1 MFSHGA
7 ARQCCSRTSRS
18 SLLSERL
25 LFKLQGKLHIPV
37 VVGVTSMVY
46 SRRFSETKCTPL
58 FKTNFNLVD
67 PVVLNKTRL
76 PLTKIVATI
85 GPTSEQ
91 LVPLQKVVEA
101 GMKIMRLNFS
111 HATTEEVELR
121 LKNLASSHDL
131 YDFDGPINKVQ
142 DIRATLLDTR
152 GPEIRSGKLA
162 HDDSG
167 QETIKLQKDNTITL
181 QTSEEYSE
189 ASTDKDLFIN
199 YKKLHLCVKPGM
211 KVLLDDG
218 AVILS
223 VLSIK
228 ESDGSVVCSIDNTG
242 ELRSR
247 AGVNLP
253 NAETDL
259 PAMSEKDK
267 KDIKYGLEIDV
278 DYVAASFIQTA
289 DGVREIRNY
298 MKECA
303 KELGVADRPLPLII
317 SKIESASGL
326 KHFDEILQESDGIMV
341 ARGDLG
347 VEIPI
352 VQVTN
357 AQKEMVAACNYVGK
371 PVIVATQM
379 LESMTKNPRPTRA
392 EVSDVTNA
400 IYDGCDAVMTSG
412 ETAKGKYPDETI
424 RTMTDIILSAEHYSS
439 SGSLGSLYASPPTN
453 NLLFTGDT
461 TNHMA
466 AAAKGAVVASSANNC
481 MAIVVFTKDGKL
493 PSLVAAFRPNCPI
506 IAFCSTSK
514 VARQLILT
522 RGVYP
527 VVGLQDI
534 KNNEDKIEIA
544 LTEARRMGFVS
555 KGDSVATIY
564 SDLKFTNFKLTQV

>member
-1 MFSHGA
+1 MFSKAIQNQCYRYIRHRASGSFKIGTRSFSSA
-7 ARQCCSRTSRS
+7 PGIDTEAR
-18 SLLSERL
+18 
-25 LFKLQGKLHIPV
+25 KL
-37 VVGVTSMVY
+37 
-46 SRRFSETKCTPL
+46 
-58 FKTNFNLVD
+58 KTTFNLIDPATVD
-67 PVVLNKTRL
+67 PRH

-91 LVPLQKVVEA
+91 AEPLKKVVEA

-121 LKNLASSHDL
+121 LTNLAASQDS
-131 YDFDGPINKVQ
+131 YDFDGPINPVQ
-142 DIRATLLDTR
+142 DVRATLLDTR

-167 QETIKLQKDNTITL
+167 HETIHLEKGDAITL
-181 QTSEEYSE
+181 QTSLDYVE

-199 YKKLHLCVKPGM
+199 YDKLHLCMAPGM

-218 AVILS
+218 AVILT
-223 VLSIK
+223 VTEINGN
-228 ESDGSVVCSIDNTG
+228 DGSVVCSVDNSG

-253 NAETDL
+253 GAETDL

-289 DGVREIRNY
+289 DGVREIRDY

-303 KELGVADRPLPLII
+303 EEMGITDRPLPLII
-317 SKIESASGL
+317 SKIESQSAL
-326 KHFDEILQESDGIMV
+326 KHFDEILEESDGIMV

-352 VQVTN
+352 HQVTN
-357 AQKEMVAACNYVGK
+357 AQKEMVAACNVVGK

-379 LESMTKNPRPTRA
+379 LESMAKNPRPTRA

-400 IYDGCDAVMTSG
+400 VYDGADAVMTSG
-412 ETAKGKYPDETI
+412 ETAKGKYPDLTI
-424 RTMTDIILSAEHYSS
+424 QTMTDIILSAEHYSS
-439 SGSLGSLYASPPTN
+439 SGSLAGLKNSNGSKSSSYI
-453 NLLFTGDT
+453 GDSNDPLT
-461 TNHMA
+461 A
-466 AAAKGAVVASSANNC
+466 IAEEAVVTSSANDC
-481 MAIVVFTKDGKL
+481 KAILVFTDDGKL
-493 PSLVAAFRPNCPI
+493 PASLAAFRPNCPI
-506 IAFCSTSK
+506 ISFCSTSK
-514 VARQLILT
+514 VARQMILT
-522 RGVYP
+522 RGIYP

-534 KNNEDKIEIA
+534 DDGEKLNVAVTEIE
-544 LTEARRMGFVS
+544 RMGFVA
-555 KGDSVATIY
+555 KGDSFVTVHANSCIVG
-564 SDLKFTNFKLTQV
+564 QV

>member
-1 MFSHGA
+1 MQKPQQP
-7 ARQCCSRTSRS
+7 ARSFASGQAVPEFDREARA
-18 SLLSERL
+18 L
-25 LFKLQGKLHIPV
+25 
-37 VVGVTSMVY
+37 
-46 SRRFSETKCTPL
+46 
-58 FKTNFNLVD
+58 KTTFNLVD
-67 PVVLNKTRL
+67 PATINPRHQ
-76 PLTKIVATI
+76 LTKIVATI

-91 LVPLQKVVEA
+91 AEPLKKVVQA

-121 LKNLASSHDL
+121 LKNLAASQDS
-131 YDFDGPINKVQ
+131 YDFDGPINAVQ
-142 DIRATLLDTR
+142 DVRATLLDTR

-167 QETIKLQKDNTITL
+167 HETISLQKDETITL
-181 QTSEEYSE
+181 QTSEGYLE

-199 YKKLHLCVKPGM
+199 YNKLHLCMSPGM

-218 AVILS
+218 AVILT
-223 VLSIK
+223 VTQINDN
-228 ESDGSVVCSIDNTG
+228 DGSVVCIIDNSG

-253 NAETDL
+253 GAETDL

-267 KDIKYGLEIDV
+267 KDIRYGLEIDV

-289 DGVREIRNY
+289 EGVTEIRNY

-303 KELGVADRPLPLII
+303 EEMGLTDRPLPLII
-317 SKIESASGL
+317 SKIESQSAL

-352 VQVTN
+352 QQVTN
-357 AQKEMVAACNYVGK
+357 AQKEMVAACNAVGK

-379 LESMTKNPRPTRA
+379 LESMAKNPRPTRA

-400 IYDGCDAVMTSG
+400 IYDGADAVMTSG

-424 RTMTDIILSAEHYSS
+424 KMMNDIILSAEHYAA
-439 SGSLGSLYASPPTN
+439 SGSLASLNASPR
-453 NLLFTGDT
+453 GDT
-461 TNHMA
+461 FSYMGDSNDPITA
-466 AAAKGAVVASSANNC
+466 VAKGAVVASSANDC
-481 MAIVVFTKDGKL
+481 KAILVFTETGKL
-493 PSLVAAFRPNCPI
+493 ASLVAAYRPTCPI
-506 IAFCSTSK
+506 ISFCPTSK

-522 RGVYP
+522 RGIYP
-527 VVGLQDI
+527 VVGLHDI
-534 KNNEDKIEIA
+534 EDNADKLDIA
-544 LTEARRMGFVS
+544 MKEVERMGFVT
-555 KGDSVATIY
+555 KGDSIVTIY
-564 SDLKFTNFKLTQV
+564 SEPESTNFKLAQV